1 MAPVPETSG
10 DLRPQS
16 ARGCPSFEHVRLA
29 VSLLFQPPFTAWPC
43 GLRLSN
49 ARPQQH
55 PKSLQPLP
63 EELAQLHLAPREPA
77 GAPAGRRWCSL
88 GRHSTPGPPPP
99 AGGRRGRHE
108 QGDSCTTAK
117 VKMAVED
124 GSATS
129 PKDIRLRPAGAGP
142 APPWPRRPSTHQ
154 SAPPCRGRSS
164 VSVVAAAPP

>member
-1 MAPVPETSG
+1 MRARTRQNQHATGTVSRENRSPE
-10 DLRPQS
+10 
-16 ARGCPSFEHVRLA
+16 
-29 VSLLFQPPFTAWPC
+29 
-43 GLRLSN
+43 
-49 ARPQQH
+49 
-55 PKSLQPLP
+55 LP
-63 EELAQLHLAPREPA
+63 QLHLPPRSP
-77 GAPAGRRWCSL
+77 GAASPGRRRCSL

-142 APPWPRRPSTHQ
+142 APPWPRRPLTHQ
-154 SAPPCRGRSS
+154 GAPPCRDRGEVERVGTGYRSAMSVRSS
-164 VSVVAAAPP
+164 LVRRLHLAPLTPRAPIEHRLSTC